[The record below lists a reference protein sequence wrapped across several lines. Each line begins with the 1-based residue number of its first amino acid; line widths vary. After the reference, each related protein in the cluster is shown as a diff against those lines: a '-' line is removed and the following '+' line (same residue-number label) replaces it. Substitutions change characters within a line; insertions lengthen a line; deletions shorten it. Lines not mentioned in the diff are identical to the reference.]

1 MVDENNTEK
10 IYSTGFASLIANLI
24 SAAFFG
30 IGTYKIFA
38 ECNNDAYIAAIIGII
53 ASILPLTML
62 IFINK
67 NSKGLD
73 IIDLNINLLG
83 KFFGN
88 ILNIVL
94 NVTYFFIT
102 VVIFYNITEF
112 LSIYYLPDTS
122 IIYIQLMLLVVI
134 TFASGKNMVVI
145 SKISQLVFIINMI
158 FFLTCQLGIFE
169 GFNLERIYPVMQNG
183 INPVVKGSLMYFLLA
198 AFPIF
203 LVTIIPS
210 YKLEYDKNS
219 TKKISIF
226 YFLAHLVLLVII
238 FTTILTLGKELILIY
253 RYPEYYGL
261 KTFSLFKILERLE
274 NTLSLQFIFTMF
286 IFIVM
291 CFKFITISVGKIVK
305 LKNIDKIFP
314 YVLSILLVILVNNF
328 FENLNQSK
336 SIALDS
342 FDKIAGAGILIPML
356 ITTVKILI
364 DKQIEKS
371 KKTK

>member
-122 IIYIQLMLLVVI
+122 IIYIQLILLVVI

-158 FFLTCQLGIFE
+158 FFLTCQLGIFKE
-169 GFNLERIYPVMQNG
+169 FNLERIYPVMQNG

-314 YVLSILLVILVNNF
+314 YVLSILLVILVNKF
-328 FENLNQSK
+328 FENLNQSR

-364 DKQIEKS
+364 DKQVEKS

>member
-53 ASILPLTML
+53 VSILPLTML

-73 IIDLNINLLG
+73 IIDLNISLFG

-94 NVTYFFIT
+94 NVTYFFTTI
-102 VVIFYNITEF
+102 VIFYNISEF
-112 LSIYYLPDTS
+112 LSIHYLPDTS
-122 IIYIQLMLLVVI
+122 IIYIQLILLVVI

-145 SKISQLVFIINMI
+145 SKISQIIFIINMI
-158 FFLTCQLGIFE
+158 FFLACQLGIFE
-169 GFNLERIYPVMQNG
+169 EFNLERIYPVMQNG
-183 INPVVKGSLMYFLLA
+183 VNPVVKGSLMYFLLA

-226 YFLAHLVLLVII
+226 YFLAHLALLVII

-314 YVLSILLVILVNNF
+314 YVLSILLLILVNRF
-328 FENLNQSK
+328 FENLNQSRN
-336 SIALDS
+336 IALDS

-364 DKQIEKS
+364 DKQVEKS

>member
-169 GFNLERIYPVMQNG
+169 EFNLERIYPVMQNG

-314 YVLSILLVILVNNF
+314 YVLSILLVILVNKF
-328 FENLNQSK
+328 FENLNQPR

-364 DKQIEKS
+364 DKQVEKS

>member
-314 YVLSILLVILVNNF
+314 YVLSILLVILVNKF

-364 DKQIEKS
+364 DKQVEKS

>member
-122 IIYIQLMLLVVI
+122 IIYIQLILLVVI

-158 FFLTCQLGIFE
+158 FFLTCQLGIFKE
-169 GFNLERIYPVMQNG
+169 FNLERIYPVMQNG
-183 INPVVKGSLMYFLLA
+183 VNPVVKGSLMYFLLA

-226 YFLAHLVLLVII
+226 YFLAHLALLVII

-314 YVLSILLVILVNNF
+314 YVLSILLVILVNKF
-328 FENLNQSK
+328 FENLNQSR

-364 DKQIEKS
+364 DKQVEKS

>member
-145 SKISQLVFIINMI
+145 SKISQLVFIINII

-169 GFNLERIYPVMQNG
+169 KFNLERIYPVMQNG

-314 YVLSILLVILVNNF
+314 YVLSILLVILVNKF

-364 DKQIEKS
+364 DKQVEKS

>member
-10 IYSTGFASLIANLI
+10 IYSTGFASLIVNLI

-53 ASILPLTML
+53 VSILPLTML

-73 IIDLNINLLG
+73 IIDLNISLFG

-94 NVTYFFIT
+94 NVTYFFTTI
-102 VVIFYNITEF
+102 VIFYNISEF
-112 LSIYYLPDTS
+112 LSIHYLPDTS
-122 IIYIQLMLLVVI
+122 IIYIQLILLVVI

-145 SKISQLVFIINMI
+145 SKISQIIFIINMI
-158 FFLTCQLGIFE
+158 FFLACQLGIFE
-169 GFNLERIYPVMQNG
+169 EFNLERIYPVMQNG
-183 INPVVKGSLMYFLLA
+183 VNPVVKGSLMYFLLA

-226 YFLAHLVLLVII
+226 YFLAHLALLVII

-314 YVLSILLVILVNNF
+314 YVLSILLLILVNRF
-328 FENLNQSK
+328 FENLNQSRN
-336 SIALDS
+336 IALDS

-364 DKQIEKS
+364 DKQVEKS

>member
-169 GFNLERIYPVMQNG
+169 EFNLERIYPVMQNG

-305 LKNIDKIFP
+305 LKNINKIFP
-314 YVLSILLVILVNNF
+314 YVLSILLVILVNKF

-364 DKQIEKS
+364 DKQVEKS

>member
-1 MVDENNTEK
+1 
-10 IYSTGFASLIANLI
+10 
-24 SAAFFG
+24 
-30 IGTYKIFA
+30 
-38 ECNNDAYIAAIIGII
+38 
-53 ASILPLTML
+53 
-62 IFINK
+62 
-67 NSKGLD
+67 
-73 IIDLNINLLG
+73 
-83 KFFGN
+83 
-88 ILNIVL
+88 
-94 NVTYFFIT
+94 
-102 VVIFYNITEF
+102 
-112 LSIYYLPDTS
+112 
-122 IIYIQLMLLVVI
+122 
-134 TFASGKNMVVI
+134 
-145 SKISQLVFIINMI
+145 
-158 FFLTCQLGIFE
+158 
-169 GFNLERIYPVMQNG
+169 MQNG

-305 LKNIDKIFP
+305 LKNINKIFP
-314 YVLSILLVILVNNF
+314 YVLSILLVILVNKF

-364 DKQIEKS
+364 DKQVEKS

>member
-122 IIYIQLMLLVVI
+122 IIYIQLILLVVI

-169 GFNLERIYPVMQNG
+169 EFNLERIYPVMQNG

-314 YVLSILLVILVNNF
+314 YVLSILLVILVNKF
-328 FENLNQSK
+328 FENLNQSR

-364 DKQIEKS
+364 DKQVEKS

>member
-112 LSIYYLPDTS
+112 CKLFVSKLYIMLSSPSIYP
-122 IIYIQLMLLVVI
+122 
-134 TFASGKNMVVI
+134 
-145 SKISQLVFIINMI
+145 
-158 FFLTCQLGIFE
+158 
-169 GFNLERIYPVMQNG
+169 
-183 INPVVKGSLMYFLLA
+183 
-198 AFPIF
+198 
-203 LVTIIPS
+203 
-210 YKLEYDKNS
+210 
-219 TKKISIF
+219 
-226 YFLAHLVLLVII
+226 
-238 FTTILTLGKELILIY
+238 
-253 RYPEYYGL
+253 
-261 KTFSLFKILERLE
+261 FSLFP
-274 NTLSLQFIFTMF
+274 
-286 IFIVM
+286 
-291 CFKFITISVGKIVK
+291 
-305 LKNIDKIFP
+305 LK
-314 YVLSILLVILVNNF
+314 
-328 FENLNQSK
+328 
-336 SIALDS
+336 
-342 FDKIAGAGILIPML
+342 
-356 ITTVKILI
+356 
-364 DKQIEKS
+364 
-371 KKTK
+371 

>member
-169 GFNLERIYPVMQNG
+169 EFNLERIYPVMQNG

-314 YVLSILLVILVNNF
+314 YVLSILLVILVNKF
-328 FENLNQSK
+328 FENLNQQR

-364 DKQIEKS
+364 DKQVEKS

>member
-122 IIYIQLMLLVVI
+122 IIYIQLILLVVI

-169 GFNLERIYPVMQNG
+169 KFNLERIYPVMQNG

-305 LKNIDKIFP
+305 LKNINKIFP
-314 YVLSILLVILVNNF
+314 YVLSILLVILVNKF

-364 DKQIEKS
+364 DKQVEKS

>member
-169 GFNLERIYPVMQNG
+169 KFNLERIYPVMQNG

-314 YVLSILLVILVNNF
+314 YVLSILLVILVNKF

-364 DKQIEKS
+364 DKQVEKS